1 MWQCVAGGDP
11 FCVFLGD
18 ALEMRR
24 RPEIQ
29 SRIPLRSWMIA
40 RVSLPLCWL
49 GSNPRVVC
57 SGDLDLWVPEDSSTV
72 TTRGS
77 FRWRIHPT
85 RGLVFPR
92 FSPRTSPRLKRG
104 PPDFW
109 HDAIGIDNRHVLHN
123 RRWRTQQEDNQ
134 EDSDDL
140 PPLLHLAT
148 ADSCN
153 SPSADCKL
161 PTASPT
167 SASTASPVTDPQ
179 SYSPP
184 CISWVSPPCSLRCHR
199 DKHTAAPPES
209 PIQSPIETSVETA
222 RVLRSSKRRLLLP
235 TVTGRST
242 RIQTA
247 RNLLWGN

>member
-1 MWQCVAGGDP
+1 
-11 FCVFLGD
+11 
-18 ALEMRR
+18 
-24 RPEIQ
+24 
-29 SRIPLRSWMIA
+29 MIA

-85 RGLVFPR
+85 
-92 FSPRTSPRLKRG
+92 
-104 PPDFW
+104 
-109 HDAIGIDNRHVLHN
+109 
-123 RRWRTQQEDNQ
+123 QEDNQ

-153 SPSADCKL
+153 SPSAGCKL

-167 SASTASPVTDPQ
+167 STSTASPVTDPQ
-179 SYSPP
+179 TYSPP

-209 PIQSPIETSVETA
+209 PESPAAPPESP
-222 RVLRSSKRRLLLP
+222 RVTRSSKRRLLLP

-242 RIQTA
+242 RIRTS
-247 RNLLWGN
+247 RNLLWGNRRITTGH

>member
-1 MWQCVAGGDP
+1 MASC
-11 FCVFLGD
+11 
-18 ALEMRR
+18 
-24 RPEIQ
+24 
-29 SRIPLRSWMIA
+29 
-40 RVSLPLCWL
+40 LPLGCL

-77 FRWRIHPT
+77 FRWRIDPT

-104 PPDFW
+104 PPDSW

-123 RRWRTQQEDNQ
+123 RRCRPAVDREQEDDQ
-134 EDSDDL
+134 EDDL

-153 SPSADCKL
+153 SPSGNCKL
-161 PTASPT
+161 PSASPTFTASP
-167 SASTASPVTDPQ
+167 ATDPQ
-179 SYSPP
+179 TYSPP
-184 CISWVSPPCSLRCHR
+184 CVSWVSPPCSLRCHR

-242 RIQTA
+242 RIRTS
-247 RNLLWGN
+247 RNLLWGNRRITTPGESEAQHNSTTEQLPT

>member
-1 MWQCVAGGDP
+1 
-11 FCVFLGD
+11 
-18 ALEMRR
+18 
-24 RPEIQ
+24 
-29 SRIPLRSWMIA
+29 MIA

-104 PPDFW
+104 PPDSW

-153 SPSADCKL
+153 SPSAGCKL

-167 SASTASPVTDPQ
+167 STATASPVTDPQ
-179 SYSPP
+179 TYSPP
-184 CISWVSPPCSLRCHR
+184 CISWVSPPCSLRCHP
-199 DKHTAAPPES
+199 DKHSSAPPES
-209 PIQSPIETSVETA
+209 PIESPTPGRVL
-222 RVLRSSKRRLLLP
+222 RVLRSATKRRLTLP
-235 TVTGRST
+235 DFTLPQAEGRVT
-242 RIQTA
+242 RIRA
-247 RNLLWGN
+247 AYDLRNITRGESAAQHNPTT